1 MMNKTEKKYPTV
13 GCCGIDCGLCPRY
26 YTEGKSRCP
35 GCLGP
40 NFLEVMG
47 QTCSFITCC
56 VKKKNLETCGE
67 CKDFP
72 CHKFNSEW
80 FGKDAY
86 DSFVTHKKAIP
97 NLNFIKNKD
106 FEEFIKQQ
114 EKRIILL
121 KEMLANFND
130 GRSKSFF
137 CLASALLP
145 IQVLE
150 NSLDSARKDIEK
162 LGISIDDV
170 KGKAI
175 ILKDILQ
182 SAADKENIKLKLQKP
197 PNWK

>member
-1 MMNKTEKKYPTV
+1 MNNMEKKNPTI

-35 GCLGP
+35 GCFGP
-40 NFLEVMG
+40 KFLEIMG

-72 CHKFNSEW
+72 CSKFDSEW

-97 NLNFIKNKD
+97 NLNLIKNKG
-106 FEEFIKQQ
+106 FEEFIRLQ
-114 EKRIILL
+114 EKRMKILN
-121 KEMLANFND
+121 EMLDKFND
-130 GRSKSFF
+130 KRSKSYF

-145 IQVLE
+145 IHLLSK
-150 NSLDSARKDIEK
+150 SLDSAKKMVEKSGIDKDDIKRKAK
-162 LGISIDDV
+162 
-170 KGKAI
+170 
-175 ILKDILQ
+175 ILREILQ
-182 SAADKENIKLKLQKP
+182 STADKESIKLKLQKP